1 MLERVVVTG
10 LGAVTALGHNVS
22 SYWEGLVGGQS
33 GVGPITAYD
42 ASEQAVQ
49 IAAEIKDLDVVGRLG
64 RKASRRTDRFT
75 QVALIAAEE
84 AVADAGLDFENRELG
99 QNTAVLLGTAVGGIS
114 TLLNGEDTLR
124 ERGARRVSPLMI
136 PMMMA
141 NAAAGEIAIRYGLQ
155 GETFAVVSACASG
168 NHAIGAASRLI
179 QTGATS
185 TVLTGGF
192 EAGMHPLA
200 LAAFAN
206 MQAVSR
212 RNEEPERASRPFDA
226 ERDGFVL
233 GEGGAVLV
241 LESLSQALERGA
253 RIRAEVA
260 GYGAS
265 TDAFHITSPDEK
277 GAGAALSMQRALQN
291 AGMEPNEIDYVNAHG
306 TSTPLNDAT
315 ETRAIRS
322 VFGQHAEDLAIS
334 STKSMIGHLLG
345 GAGAA
350 EAVACV
356 KSLETG
362 VIHPTINYENP
373 DPDCDLDYVPNQARE
388 AQPRTAL
395 SNSFGFGGHNGT
407 VIFRAWEG

>member
-42 ASEQAVQ
+42 SSEQAVQ

-75 QVALIAAEE
+75 QVSLIAAEE
-84 AVADAGLDFENRELG
+84 AVADAGLDFEKRELG

-141 NAAAGEIAIRYGLQ
+141 NAAAGEIAIRYGLH

-260 GYGAS
+260 G
-265 TDAFHITSPDEK
+265 
-277 GAGAALSMQRALQN
+277 
-291 AGMEPNEIDYVNAHG
+291 
-306 TSTPLNDAT
+306 
-315 ETRAIRS
+315 
-322 VFGQHAEDLAIS
+322 
-334 STKSMIGHLLG
+334 
-345 GAGAA
+345 
-350 EAVACV
+350 
-356 KSLETG
+356 
-362 VIHPTINYENP
+362 
-373 DPDCDLDYVPNQARE
+373 
-388 AQPRTAL
+388 
-395 SNSFGFGGHNGT
+395 
-407 VIFRAWEG
+407 